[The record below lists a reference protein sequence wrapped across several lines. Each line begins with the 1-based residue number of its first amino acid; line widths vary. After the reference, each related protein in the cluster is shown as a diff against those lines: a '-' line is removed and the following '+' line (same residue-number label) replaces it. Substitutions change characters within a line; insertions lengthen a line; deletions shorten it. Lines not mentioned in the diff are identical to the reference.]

1 MNTEAHTGPYQRYI
15 IQHLGCTPQDA
26 AMVEDIMR
34 RFVFHSTL
42 DWQSDKQFRKGVLE
56 AWEMLESDRPMFEEF
71 YAAARRCSE
80 EMRMNRKPD
89 TAVG

>member
-1 MNTEAHTGPYQRYI
+1 MNSASHTGPYQRDI

-42 DWQSDKQFRKGVLE
+42 DWQSREELNRGAEDAWAVLE
-56 AWEMLESDRPMFEEF
+56 EDREMFEADF
-71 YAAARRCSE
+71 AARQRMFN
-80 EMRMNRKPD
+80 EMK
-89 TAVG
+89 TQEAVEAPCA